1 MEAIKR
7 TVRTPKNREIRIRI
21 PDQIPE
27 NEPVEIILVFGKETE
42 NFDMKINEL
51 KTAMNDELFLS
62 DLKEISSDFEGIDL
76 EDWPAWCLYR

>member
-27 NEPVEIILVFGKETE
+27 NEPVEIILVFGKGTE

-62 DLKEISSDFEGIDL
+62 DLKEISSDFDRIDL
-76 EDWPAWCLYR
+76 ENWPV